1 MGRALAAL
9 LAAEW
14 ILIFKTWLPPRTLF
28 LLFCMAVLRFF
39 LYTALPNFMG
49 GSMVFFVAVPFL
61 IWHLK
66 AAFRGETK
74 NNLDTFQTPDTGIP
88 RLVVIARNL
97 KLAEF
102 LELGIVVAYL
112 LLYVG
117 KTPSILPALSIRPT
131 P

>member
-1 MGRALAAL
+1 
-9 LAAEW
+9 
-14 ILIFKTWLPPRTLF
+14 
-28 LLFCMAVLRFF
+28 
-39 LYTALPNFMG
+39 
-49 GSMVFFVAVPFL
+49 MVFFVAVAFL

-66 AAFRGETK
+66 AAYRGETS